1 LLLAHADPV
10 DVGRAAR
17 FWACNVRKQQSDT
30 AAKMFVLNWNDR
42 CENSLMNS
50 RIATISTIPIV
61 ITMCI
66 KKMPL
71 DDSFYGFRAERP

>member
-1 LLLAHADPV
+1 ML
-10 DVGRAAR
+10 VGINR
-17 FWACNVRKQQSDT
+17 FELRNPKKQQLNT
-30 AAKMFVLNWNDR
+30 AAKMFALDWNDR

>member
-1 LLLAHADPV
+1 MLD
-10 DVGRAAR
+10 
-17 FWACNVRKQQSDT
+17 
-30 AAKMFVLNWNDR
+30 WNDHY
-42 CENSLMNS
+42 ENVLMNS

-71 DDSFYGFRAERP
+71 DDSFLWLSS